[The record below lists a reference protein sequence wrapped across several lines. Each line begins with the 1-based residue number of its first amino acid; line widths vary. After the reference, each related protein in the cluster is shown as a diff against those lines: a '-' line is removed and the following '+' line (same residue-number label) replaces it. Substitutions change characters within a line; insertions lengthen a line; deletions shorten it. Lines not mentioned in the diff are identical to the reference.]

1 MTTPTGT
8 RSSLRRPRVEDGAT
22 MWELARDSG
31 GLDMNSPY
39 CYLLMC
45 THFAETCLLAEIE
58 GEAVGFVTAYRPPSH
73 PDTVFI
79 WQIAVTAKARRT
91 GLARR
96 LVKGV
101 LESPACSSVRFL
113 EATVTQ
119 SNVASAGLFRSIAE
133 EMGAE
138 FARSTMFEAKDFP
151 VINGGTDSTDF
162 PESGQDSEHEPELL
176 LRIGPFDL

>member
-8 RSSLRRPRVEDGAT
+8 RSDLRHPRVEDGAA
-22 MWELARDSG
+22 MWQLAKDSG

-45 THFAETCLLAEIE
+45 THFAQTCLMAEME
-58 GEAVGFVTAYRPPSH
+58 GEPVGFVTAYRPPTH

-79 WQIAVTAKARRT
+79 WQIAVAPKARRT

-96 LVKGV
+96 MVNGV
-101 LESPACSSVRFL
+101 LASPTCGSVRFL
-113 EATVTQ
+113 EATVTE
-119 SNVASAGLFRSIAE
+119 SNVASEGLFRSIAE
-133 EMGAE
+133 QMGAK
-138 FARSTMFEAKDFP
+138 FSRSTMFEAKDFP
-151 VINGGTDSTDF
+151 VIAEGKD
-162 PESGQDSEHEPELL
+162 PEPARDPAHEPEFL